1 MRRVTVFML
10 IVLAVLVSGCSV
22 GLDKE
27 DIKRY
32 VQSNHGIKVEVP
44 REPTLGAKSPYGST
58 TVISKDDPTLQFEV
72 FFQSGL
78 GPLFSSISGDS
89 YKEKSAFNKLN
100 KDYQNS
106 PLYGNFKDVGFQHSK
121 LVDSTFYTHDYDENE
136 KKATLYLFKENGFAL
151 KDSDYQMLYEAVPYI
166 LRIQEL
172 LSAANYSFEK
182 IVVNGEEYSEFKNM
196 YEYDSSSAQKFEV
209 EVPIR
214 NGLADIH
221 SLSDM
226 KNLIHNDHYYG
237 SLNTDTLVKKHFFK
251 RDYPVFED
259 KLTEIESLGFSRDEN
274 SYDPH
279 FLSCD
284 NYLQNKE
291 LEKIDLTECQDYL
304 LFLAIEVENDNYK
317 SIVTEEGLE
326 KWWQM
331 VQKLKSSNL
340 NIHRV
345 QVELLNSSIYYVDV
359 AFEDVK
365 SVQSKEDM
373 ESIIMDEIGHLIK

>member
-1 MRRVTVFML
+1 MRRGTVFML
-10 IVLAVLVSGCSV
+10 IVLTVLVSGCSV

-27 DIKRY
+27 DIKQY

-72 FFQSGL
+72 FFQSGI

-89 YKEKSAFNKLN
+89 FKEQSEFNKLN
-100 KDYQNS
+100 KDYQDS
-106 PLYGNFKDVGFQHSK
+106 PLYGDFIDMGFHHSK
-121 LVDSTFYTHDYDENE
+121 LVDSTIYTHDYDENE
-136 KKATLYLFKENGFAL
+136 KKATLYLFKKDGFTL
-151 KDSDYQMLYEAVPYI
+151 KDSDYQMLYEGVPFF
-166 LRIQEL
+166 LKIQEL

-196 YEYDSSSAQKFEV
+196 YEYDNSSARKFEI

-214 NGLADIH
+214 KSLADIH
-221 SLSDM
+221 SLTDM
-226 KNLIHNDHYYG
+226 KNIIHNDHYYG

-251 RDYPVFED
+251 KDYPVFED
-259 KLTEIESLGFSRDEN
+259 TLTEIESLGFSRDEN

-284 NYLQNKE
+284 NYLQNNE

-331 VQKLKSSNL
+331 VQKIKSSNL

-365 SVQSKEDM
+365 SVHSKEDM
-373 ESIIMDEIGHLIK
+373 ESIIMDEIGHLVK